1 MIIQTHNILII
12 ITPISY
18 AIQTYIC
25 LGSLLFMV
33 AVAVV
38 AGGKNQ
44 LSAKFQKKTPNP
56 KTTICQ
62 TASQPNCQ
70 MRMKKYI

>member
-44 LSAKFQKKTPNP
+44 LSAKFQKKLLIQKPP
-56 KTTICQ
+56 YAKLPASQ
-62 TASQPNCQ
+62 TA
-70 MRMKKYI
+70 R